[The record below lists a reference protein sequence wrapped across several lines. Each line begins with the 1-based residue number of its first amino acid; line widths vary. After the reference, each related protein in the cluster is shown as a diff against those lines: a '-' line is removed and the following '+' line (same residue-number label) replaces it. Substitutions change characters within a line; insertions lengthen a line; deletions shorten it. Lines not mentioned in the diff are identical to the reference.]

1 MVGIQ
6 LKICKHC
13 FRVMIE
19 EELKYH
25 RMLHEDKQYLTANK
39 KYRKKLKSKKNIEN
53 PTLKKKIEKL
63 ECELCKIKNKEDS
76 IKCKC
81 RVEKFRKGI
90 FELEKQLYLM
100 NMKIMKENL
109 EFDTKMYLGRYMR
122 NRMNDS
128 YLYFLRTE
136 SEEEAL
142 NVYDKYG
149 EGVFENLLL

>member
-13 FRVMIE
+13 FRVMKE

-63 ECELCKIKNKEDS
+63 ECELCKIK
-76 IKCKC
+76 
-81 RVEKFRKGI
+81 
-90 FELEKQLYLM
+90 KQ
-100 NMKIMKENL
+100 
-109 EFDTKMYLGRYMR
+109 RR
-122 NRMNDS
+122 
-128 YLYFLRTE
+128 
-136 SEEEAL
+136 
-142 NVYDKYG
+142 
-149 EGVFENLLL
+149 

>member
-1 MVGIQ
+1 M
-6 LKICKHC
+6 KICKHC
-13 FRVMIE
+13 FRVMKE

-25 RMLHEDKQYLTANK
+25 MMLHEDKQYLTVNK
-39 KYRKKLKSKKNIEN
+39 KYRKKLKS
-53 PTLKKKIEKL
+53 KKIEKL

-90 FELEKQLYLM
+90 FKLEKQLYLM
-100 NMKIMKENL
+100 NMKIMKDNL

-142 NVYDKYG
+142 NLYDKYG
-149 EGVFENLLL
+149 EDVFENLL